1 VVEGRIWRSTTA
13 RLLKPVR
20 LEADIAPMEKP
31 RQQDLRDETIAWRR
45 VRGALAALAVRT
57 GCSLEESPMPE
68 IREVARELR
77 DRQEQPPARP
87 S

>member
-1 VVEGRIWRSTTA
+1 MGVAVHPA
-13 RLLKPVR
+13 FLKPLR
-20 LEADIAPMEKP
+20 PKADIDPMDEP
-31 RQQDLRDETIAWRR
+31 CQQDLRDGTIAWRR

-77 DRQEQPPARP
+77 ERPEQPPARTP
-87 S
+87 

>member
-1 VVEGRIWRSTTA
+1 
-13 RLLKPVR
+13 
-20 LEADIAPMEKP
+20 MEEP
-31 RQQDLRDETIAWRR
+31 YQHELRDGTIAWRR

-77 DRQEQPPARP
+77 DQQEQPPARTP
-87 S
+87 